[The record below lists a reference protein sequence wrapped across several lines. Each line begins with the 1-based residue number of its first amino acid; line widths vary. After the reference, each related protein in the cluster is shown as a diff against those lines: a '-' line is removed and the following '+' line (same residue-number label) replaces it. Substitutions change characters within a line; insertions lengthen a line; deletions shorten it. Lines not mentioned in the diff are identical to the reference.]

1 VKVRRG
7 EAGGG
12 TEGGNGGEARGDRER
27 GGLRRNWAHGT
38 QNPVEDANAVIL
50 YRCYDY
56 GQP

>member
-1 VKVRRG
+1 MRR
-7 EAGGG
+7 EG

-27 GGLRRNWAHGT
+27 GGVRRNWAHGT